1 MNIGE
6 VFIIAYVGS
15 VAGSIMT
22 IVAFYLK
29 DKDE

>member
-6 VFIIAYVGS
+6 IFIVAYIGS
-15 VAGSIMT
+15 ITGTIMT